1 MKIKK
6 LMATAL
12 ACVMTLELGVVN
24 DVKVYADPVKVA
36 PAMKIVATQPAHG
49 NKPVYTGS
57 FSVEGIE
64 EGDKTFDGAYY
75 VDDKETKWYTYK
87 GNSNVDTTSITEWNV
102 SDWREMTETET
113 FIKGKIYASY
123 VRVESNAGFEVPSE
137 DEYYC
142 TNKFGRILDIT
153 FWNDYEAV
161 GMTTVY
167 KCGSA
172 VTGIYIDVAS
182 EPVVGK
188 TAGELS
194 KFSFSSDPAGA
205 FKKDIIN
212 QLTDY
217 SKLSDTDDSIWE
229 VSEDGEEYKTMLCG
243 EKFEYGKYYRYN
255 SLFFFL
261 VTLIPTVHFEE
272 ISDETVVTN
281 LSDSAVIYVNN
292 IPVDDDFGNSFKL
305 DFGQMTG
312 TISKVEMKVKE
323 PVAGEKP
330 DYSLEFVGEDK
341 DKLEGLLLPGW
352 TRSVEWYAYN
362 EETKK
367 FDKKMEE
374 TDTFEEGKQ
383 YKVIASYNSVNGCTL
398 NKDAKFFINGEEVK
412 YNASE
417 ALFGV
422 SYVFTAKKKEEP
434 KVEPKN
440 EEVKAPEVGEVIS
453 DSKCEYEVVAK
464 ATKDAP
470 GEVAISKAKNA
481 KAKSVT
487 ISDTVVIDGLKYK
500 VTSIKAKAFMN
511 NKKLK
516 KVVIG
521 KNVKKIGAKAFFGC
535 SNLKKVIIKSK
546 KLKKVGKKAFY
557 RKKGKKI
564 TFTIPK
570 KKKKAYKKLLKNAK
584 TNKYKVK
591 AK

>member
-24 DVKVYADPVKVA
+24 DVKVHADPVKVA

-49 NKPVYTGS
+49 NKPIYNGY

-87 GNSNVDTTSITEWNV
+87 GNSNVDTTSITGWNV

-172 VTGIYIDVAS
+172 VTGIYLNVAK

-194 KFSFSSDPAGA
+194 KFYFDSDPAGA
-205 FKKDIIN
+205 FKKDILDT
-212 QLTDY
+212 LTD
-217 SKLSDTDDSIWE
+217 SSLGTDSDDSIWE
-229 VSEDGEEYKTMLCG
+229 VSEDGKEYRTMLCG

-255 SLFFFL
+255 PLFFFMA
-261 VTLIPTVHFEE
+261 VLIPTAFFDDVA
-272 ISDETVVTN
+272 DENVVTN
-281 LSDSAVIYVNN
+281 FSENVVLYVNN
-292 IPVDDDFGNSFKL
+292 VPLDKDSEDYLVM
-305 DFGQMTG
+305 DFGQLKG

-362 EETKK
+362 ETTKK
-367 FDKKMEE
+367 YDTKMKE

-383 YKVIASYNSVNGCTL
+383 YQVITSYTGKKGCEI
-398 NKDAKFFINGEEVK
+398 KSGAKYFINGEEVK
-412 YNASE
+412 YDATV
-417 ALFGV
+417 AMFGV
-422 SYVFTAKKKEEP
+422 ARVFTAKKKEAP
-434 KVEPKN
+434 KT
-440 EEVKAPEVGEVIS
+440 EVKKDEVKVPEVGAVIS
-453 DSKCEYEVVAK
+453 DGKCSYKVITK
-464 ATKDAP
+464 ASANTP
-470 GEVAISKAKNA
+470 GEVEISEIKNKNA
-481 KAKSVT
+481 KSVV
-487 ISDTVVIDGLKYK
+487 ISDTVAIDGLTYK

-535 SNLKKVIIKSK
+535 TSLKSVNIKSK
-546 KLKKVGKKAFY
+546 ILKKVGKKAFY

-564 TFTIPK
+564 TFTVPK
-570 KKKKAYKKLLKNAK
+570 KKKKAYKKLLKGAK

-591 AK
+591 